1 MKHGIDYSLYLC
13 TDRRLMTS
21 PTIEASAESAL
32 RGGTTVIQLRE
43 KDCSSREFYELGL
56 RVKKITE
63 RYNAPLIINDR
74 VDIALAVGA
83 AGVHVGQGDLP
94 CKVVREIVGPDMIV
108 GVSAATL
115 DEAVRAEQD
124 GADYL
129 GVGAMYATA
138 TKTDTR
144 PVSMEELL
152 KIRAAVKIPIVVI
165 GGINKQ
171 TLGNFKGT
179 GVNGLA
185 VVSAIVAQPEPGSG
199 GQRTAADVEGIR
211 KTIEKQVWRKRK
223 NRRWR

>member
-94 CKVVREIVGPDMIV
+94 CKVVREMVGPDMIV

-115 DEAVRAEQD
+115 EEAVRAEED

-185 VVSAIVAQPEPGSG
+185 VVSAIVAQPDPE
-199 GQRTAADVEGIR
+199 AAARELLR
-211 KTIEKQVWRKRK
+211 MWKE
-223 NRRWR
+223 

>member
-21 PTIEASAESAL
+21 PTIEASVESAL

-115 DEAVRAEQD
+115 DEAVQAEQD

-129 GVGAMYATA
+129 GVGTMYATA

-171 TLGNFKGT
+171 TLGNFKDT
-179 GVNGLA
+179 GVDGLA
-185 VVSAIVAQPEPGSG
+185 VVSAIVAQPDPE
-199 GQRTAADVEGIR
+199 AAARELLR
-211 KTIEKQVWRKRK
+211 MWKE
-223 NRRWR
+223 

>member
-94 CKVVREIVGPDMIV
+94 CKVVREVIGPDMIV

-115 DEAVRAEQD
+115 EEAVRAEED

-185 VVSAIVAQPEPGSG
+185 VVSAIVAQPDPE
-199 GQRTAADVEGIR
+199 AAARELLR
-211 KTIEKQVWRKRK
+211 MWKE
-223 NRRWR
+223 

>member
-21 PTIEASAESAL
+21 PTIEASVESAL

-94 CKVVREIVGPDMIV
+94 CKVVREMVGPDMIV

-115 DEAVRAEQD
+115 EEAVRAEQD

-185 VVSAIVAQPEPGSG
+185 VVSAIVAQPDPE
-199 GQRTAADVEGIR
+199 AAARELLR
-211 KTIEKQVWRKRK
+211 MWKE
-223 NRRWR
+223 

>member
-94 CKVVREIVGPDMIV
+94 CKVVREMVGPDMIV

-115 DEAVRAEQD
+115 EEAVQAEED

-185 VVSAIVAQPEPGSG
+185 VVSAIVAQPDPE
-199 GQRTAADVEGIR
+199 AAARELLR
-211 KTIEKQVWRKRK
+211 LWKE
-223 NRRWR
+223 

>member
-94 CKVVREIVGPDMIV
+94 CKVVREMVGPDMIV

-115 DEAVRAEQD
+115 EEAVRAEQD

-152 KIRAAVKIPIVVI
+152 
-165 GGINKQ
+165 
-171 TLGNFKGT
+171 
-179 GVNGLA
+179 
-185 VVSAIVAQPEPGSG
+185 
-199 GQRTAADVEGIR
+199 
-211 KTIEKQVWRKRK
+211 
-223 NRRWR
+223 

>member
-21 PTIEASAESAL
+21 PTLEASVESAL

-83 AGVHVGQGDLP
+83 TGVHVGQGDLP
-94 CKVVREIVGPDMIV
+94 CKVVREMVGPDMIV

-115 DEAVRAEQD
+115 EEAVRAEED

-185 VVSAIVAQPEPGSG
+185 VVSAIVAQPDPE
-199 GQRTAADVEGIR
+199 AAARELLR
-211 KTIEKQVWRKRK
+211 MWKE
-223 NRRWR
+223 

>member
-21 PTIEASAESAL
+21 PTIEASVESAL

-56 RVKKITE
+56 RVKKITDA
-63 RYNAPLIINDR
+63 YHAPLIINDR

-94 CKVVREIVGPDMIV
+94 CKVVREMVGPDMIV

-115 DEAVRAEQD
+115 EEAVRAEQD

-179 GVNGLA
+179 GVDGLA
-185 VVSAIVAQPEPGSG
+185 VVSAIVAQPDPE
-199 GQRTAADVEGIR
+199 AAARELLR
-211 KTIEKQVWRKRK
+211 MWKE
-223 NRRWR
+223 

>member
-56 RVKKITE
+56 RVKKITDA
-63 RYNAPLIINDR
+63 YHAPLIINDR

-94 CKVVREIVGPDMIV
+94 CKVVREMIGPDMIV

-115 DEAVRAEQD
+115 EEAVRAEQD

-185 VVSAIVAQPEPGSG
+185 VVSAIVAQPDPE
-199 GQRTAADVEGIR
+199 AAARELLR
-211 KTIEKQVWRKRK
+211 MWKE
-223 NRRWR
+223 

>member
-1 MKHGIDYSLYLC
+1 
-13 TDRRLMTS
+13 MTS
-21 PTIEASAESAL
+21 PTIEASVESAL

-56 RVKKITE
+56 RVKKITDA
-63 RYNAPLIINDR
+63 YHAPLIINDR

-115 DEAVRAEQD
+115 DEAVQAEQD

-179 GVNGLA
+179 GVDGLA
-185 VVSAIVAQPEPGSG
+185 VVSAIVAQPDPE
-199 GQRTAADVEGIR
+199 AAARELLR
-211 KTIEKQVWRKRK
+211 MWKE
-223 NRRWR
+223 

>member
-115 DEAVRAEQD
+115 DEAVQAEED

-165 GGINKQ
+165 GGINQQ

-185 VVSAIVAQPEPGSG
+185 VVSAIVAQPDPE
-199 GQRTAADVEGIR
+199 AAARELLR
-211 KTIEKQVWRKRK
+211 MWKE
-223 NRRWR
+223 

>member
-21 PTIEASAESAL
+21 PTIEASVESAL

-115 DEAVRAEQD
+115 EEAVRAEED

-185 VVSAIVAQPEPGSG
+185 VVSAIVAQPDPE
-199 GQRTAADVEGIR
+199 AAARELLR
-211 KTIEKQVWRKRK
+211 MWKE
-223 NRRWR
+223 

>member
-21 PTIEASAESAL
+21 PTIEASVESAL

-94 CKVVREIVGPDMIV
+94 CKVVREMVGPDMIV

-115 DEAVRAEQD
+115 EEAVRAEQD

-179 GVNGLA
+179 GVDGLA
-185 VVSAIVAQPEPGSG
+185 VVSAIVAQPDPE
-199 GQRTAADVEGIR
+199 AAARELLR
-211 KTIEKQVWRKRK
+211 MWKE
-223 NRRWR
+223 

>member
-21 PTIEASAESAL
+21 PTIEASVESAL

-94 CKVVREIVGPDMIV
+94 CKVVREMVGPDMIV

-115 DEAVRAEQD
+115 EEAVRAEED

-185 VVSAIVAQPEPGSG
+185 VVSAIVAQPDPE
-199 GQRTAADVEGIR
+199 AAARELLR
-211 KTIEKQVWRKRK
+211 MWKE
-223 NRRWR
+223 

>member
-1 MKHGIDYSLYLC
+1 MKHGIDYCLYLC

-21 PTIEASAESAL
+21 PTIEASVESAL

-115 DEAVRAEQD
+115 DEAVRAEED

-185 VVSAIVAQPEPGSG
+185 VVSAIVAQPDPE
-199 GQRTAADVEGIR
+199 AAARELLR
-211 KTIEKQVWRKRK
+211 MWKE
-223 NRRWR
+223 

>member
-1 MKHGIDYSLYLC
+1 
-13 TDRRLMTS
+13 MTS

-115 DEAVRAEQD
+115 DEAVQAEED

-185 VVSAIVAQPEPGSG
+185 VVSAIVAQPDPE
-199 GQRTAADVEGIR
+199 AAARELLR
-211 KTIEKQVWRKRK
+211 MWKE
-223 NRRWR
+223 

>member
-56 RVKKITE
+56 RVKKITDA
-63 RYNAPLIINDR
+63 YHAPLIINDR

-115 DEAVRAEQD
+115 EEAVRAEQD

-185 VVSAIVAQPEPGSG
+185 VVSAIVAQPDPE
-199 GQRTAADVEGIR
+199 AAARELLR
-211 KTIEKQVWRKRK
+211 MWKE
-223 NRRWR
+223 

>member
-56 RVKKITE
+56 RVKKITDA
-63 RYNAPLIINDR
+63 YHAPLIINDR

-115 DEAVRAEQD
+115 EEAVRAEQD

-179 GVNGLA
+179 GVDGLA
-185 VVSAIVAQPEPGSG
+185 VVSAIVAQPDPE
-199 GQRTAADVEGIR
+199 AAARELLR
-211 KTIEKQVWRKRK
+211 MWKE
-223 NRRWR
+223 

>member
-21 PTIEASAESAL
+21 PTIEASVESAL

-115 DEAVRAEQD
+115 DEAVQAEED

-179 GVNGLA
+179 GVDGLA
-185 VVSAIVAQPEPGSG
+185 VVSAIVAQPGPE
-199 GQRTAADVEGIR
+199 AAARELLR
-211 KTIEKQVWRKRK
+211 MWKE
-223 NRRWR
+223 

>member
-1 MKHGIDYSLYLC
+1 
-13 TDRRLMTS
+13 MTS

-63 RYNAPLIINDR
+63 RYNTPLIINDR

-83 AGVHVGQGDLP
+83 TGVHVGQGDLP

-115 DEAVRAEQD
+115 EEAVRAEQD

-179 GVNGLA
+179 GVDGLA
-185 VVSAIVAQPEPGSG
+185 VVSAIVAQPDPE
-199 GQRTAADVEGIR
+199 AAARELLR
-211 KTIEKQVWRKRK
+211 MWKE
-223 NRRWR
+223 

>member
-56 RVKKITE
+56 RVKKITDA
-63 RYNAPLIINDR
+63 YHAPLIINDR

-115 DEAVRAEQD
+115 DEAIQAEED

-179 GVNGLA
+179 GVDGLA
-185 VVSAIVAQPEPGSG
+185 VVSAIVAQPDPE
-199 GQRTAADVEGIR
+199 AAARELLR
-211 KTIEKQVWRKRK
+211 MWKE
-223 NRRWR
+223 

>member
-32 RGGTTVIQLRE
+32 PGGREVIQLTE

-56 RVKKITE
+56 RVKKITDA
-63 RYNAPLIINDR
+63 YHAPLIINDR

-115 DEAVRAEQD
+115 DEAVQAEED

-179 GVNGLA
+179 GVDGLA
-185 VVSAIVAQPEPGSG
+185 VVSAIVAQPDPE
-199 GQRTAADVEGIR
+199 AAARELLR
-211 KTIEKQVWRKRK
+211 MWKE
-223 NRRWR
+223 

>member
-94 CKVVREIVGPDMIV
+94 CKVVREMVGPDMIV

-115 DEAVRAEQD
+115 EEAVRAEQD

-185 VVSAIVAQPEPGSG
+185 VVSAIVAQPDPE
-199 GQRTAADVEGIR
+199 AAARELLR
-211 KTIEKQVWRKRK
+211 MWKE
-223 NRRWR
+223 

>member
-1 MKHGIDYSLYLC
+1 
-13 TDRRLMTS
+13 MTS
-21 PTIEASAESAL
+21 PTIEASVESGL

-115 DEAVRAEQD
+115 DEAVRAEED

-179 GVNGLA
+179 GVDGLA
-185 VVSAIVAQPEPGSG
+185 VVSAIVAQPDPE
-199 GQRTAADVEGIR
+199 AAARELLR
-211 KTIEKQVWRKRK
+211 MWKE
-223 NRRWR
+223 

>member
-21 PTIEASAESAL
+21 PTIEASAESAI

-56 RVKKITE
+56 RVKKITDA
-63 RYNAPLIINDR
+63 YHAPLIINDR

-94 CKVVREIVGPDMIV
+94 CKVVREMVGPDMIV

-115 DEAVRAEQD
+115 EEAVRAEQD

-179 GVNGLA
+179 GVDGLA
-185 VVSAIVAQPEPGSG
+185 VVSAIVAQPDPE
-199 GQRTAADVEGIR
+199 AAARELLR
-211 KTIEKQVWRKRK
+211 MWKE
-223 NRRWR
+223 

>member
-13 TDRRLMTS
+13 TDWRLMTS

-56 RVKKITE
+56 RVKKITDA
-63 RYNAPLIINDR
+63 YHAPLIINDR

-115 DEAVRAEQD
+115 EEAVQAEED

-185 VVSAIVAQPEPGSG
+185 VVSAIVAQPDPE
-199 GQRTAADVEGIR
+199 AAARELLR
-211 KTIEKQVWRKRK
+211 MWKE
-223 NRRWR
+223 

>member
-21 PTIEASAESAL
+21 PTIEASVESAL

-115 DEAVRAEQD
+115 EEAVRAEQD

-185 VVSAIVAQPEPGSG
+185 VVSAIVAQPDPE
-199 GQRTAADVEGIR
+199 AAARELLR
-211 KTIEKQVWRKRK
+211 MWKE
-223 NRRWR
+223 

>member
-56 RVKKITE
+56 RVKKITDA
-63 RYNAPLIINDR
+63 YHAPLIINDR

-115 DEAVRAEQD
+115 DEAVQAEQD

-179 GVNGLA
+179 GVDGLA
-185 VVSAIVAQPEPGSG
+185 VVSAIVAQPDPE
-199 GQRTAADVEGIR
+199 AAARELLR
-211 KTIEKQVWRKRK
+211 MWKE
-223 NRRWR
+223 

>member
-21 PTIEASAESAL
+21 PTIEASVESAL

-56 RVKKITE
+56 RVKKITDA
-63 RYNAPLIINDR
+63 YHAPLIINDR

-115 DEAVRAEQD
+115 DEAVQAEED

-179 GVNGLA
+179 GVDGLA
-185 VVSAIVAQPEPGSG
+185 VVSAIVAQPDPE
-199 GQRTAADVEGIR
+199 AAARELLR
-211 KTIEKQVWRKRK
+211 MWKE
-223 NRRWR
+223 

>member
-21 PTIEASAESAL
+21 PTIEASVESAL

-63 RYNAPLIINDR
+63 RYHAPLIINDR

-94 CKVVREIVGPDMIV
+94 CKVVREMIGPDMIV

-115 DEAVRAEQD
+115 EEAVRAEQD

-179 GVNGLA
+179 GVDGLA
-185 VVSAIVAQPEPGSG
+185 VVSAIVAQPDPE
-199 GQRTAADVEGIR
+199 AAARELLR
-211 KTIEKQVWRKRK
+211 MWKE
-223 NRRWR
+223 